1 LSPRRCSG
9 RGATKRRLIAF
20 GVCSCVCGHDSPA
33 ERVELHKTE
42 TAFGTEVAVDIE
54 QSLEL
59 FELRKNFTAEEL
71 DQSYKDLVQVWH
83 PDRYA
88 NNPRLQQKADEKL
101 KEINSAYGLLK
112 ELLSK
117 LELSLEKTARY
128 QESSECSDGNTLHE
142 RNEPQESAIGAKQ
155 DHTYVDEF
163 ASHRI
168 TLTSMLHP
176 TDFSEASEVA
186 FGHALKLAVMAKAK
200 LSILHVTPRKD
211 DVGFSDFPEVRQT
224 LERWGMLPAGSSKE
238 DVLKKAGILVEKVVA
253 VHDDPAFST
262 RQFLERHPRD
272 LMVLATHQYREPVRW
287 LRRSVAAPVAR
298 ESDGVTLFIP
308 QGIDGFVSYHDG
320 TVRLERILIPID
332 FHPRPQPA
340 IDAAT
345 TLARILGCTDCLFTL
360 VHVGDPHDV
369 PAVVTPTQVGLRW
382 EKVTRQGDVVKEILE
397 LERQRAA
404 DLIVMTTQGRDG
416 FLDALRGST
425 TERVLRGSRCPLLV
439 ISASQRDLI
448 IGL

>member
-1 LSPRRCSG
+1 
-9 RGATKRRLIAF
+9 
-20 GVCSCVCGHDSPA
+20 
-33 ERVELHKTE
+33 VEWRI
-42 TAFGTEVAVDIE
+42 AVDID

-59 FELRKNFTAEEL
+59 FELRKNFTTEEL

-101 KEINSAYGLLK
+101 REINSAYGLLK
-112 ELLSK
+112 EFLSK
-117 LELSLEKTARY
+117 LECSLDQTTRY
-128 QESSECSDGNTLHE
+128 QGSTECSPCNPLHE
-142 RNEPQESAIGAKQ
+142 RSELGERVIDARQ
-155 DHTYVDEF
+155 DPTSLGEL

-168 TLTSMLHP
+168 TLTSLLHP

-200 LSILHVTPRKD
+200 LSILHVAPRKD
-211 DVGFSDFPEVRQT
+211 DVDFSDFPEVRQT
-224 LERWGMLPAGSSKE
+224 LERWGMLPAGSPKE

-253 VHDDPAFST
+253 VHDDPAAT
-262 RQFLERHPRD
+262 IRQFLERHPRD

-345 TLARILGCTDCLFTL
+345 TLTRLLGCTKCLFTL
-360 VHVGDPHDV
+360 VHVGDPDHM
-369 PAVVTPTQVGLRW
+369 PAVVTPTQEGWRW
-382 EKVTRQGDVVKEILE
+382 EKVTRQGDIVKEILE
-397 LERQRAA
+397 LERQQAA
-404 DLIVMTTQGRDG
+404 NLIVMTTQGRDG

-439 ISASQRDLI
+439 ISALQSDLLL
-448 IGL
+448 GL

>member
-1 LSPRRCSG
+1 
-9 RGATKRRLIAF
+9 
-20 GVCSCVCGHDSPA
+20 
-33 ERVELHKTE
+33 
-42 TAFGTEVAVDIE
+42 VDID

-59 FELRKNFTAEEL
+59 FELQKNFTTEEL
-71 DQSYKDLVQVWH
+71 DQAYKDLVQVWH
-83 PDRYA
+83 PDKYA

-112 ELLSK
+112 EFLSRP
-117 LELSLEKTARY
+117 EFSLEKTKRHRESTDDSARNTSHERSRS
-128 QESSECSDGNTLHE
+128 QESGTDARRHLIYLD
-142 RNEPQESAIGAKQ
+142 Q
-155 DHTYVDEF
+155 F
-163 ASHRI
+163 ASLPI
-168 TLTSMLHP
+168 ILTSMLHP

-200 LSILHVTPRKD
+200 LSILHVAPRKD
-211 DVGFSDFPEVRQT
+211 DVDFSDFPEIRQT
-224 LERWGMLPAGSSKE
+224 LERWGALPAGSSKE

-253 VHDDPAFST
+253 VHDDPAFSI

-287 LRRSVAAPVAR
+287 LRKAVAAPVAR
-298 ESDGVTLFIP
+298 ESDGMTLFIP

-332 FHPRPQPA
+332 IHPRPQPA

-360 VHVGDPHDV
+360 VHVGDPHDMPV
-369 PAVVTPTQVGLRW
+369 VVTPTRVGWRW

-439 ISASQRDLI
+439 ISALQREAI

>member
-1 LSPRRCSG
+1 MDL
-9 RGATKRRLIAF
+9 
-20 GVCSCVCGHDSPA
+20 D
-33 ERVELHKTE
+33 
-42 TAFGTEVAVDIE
+42 

-101 KEINSAYGLLK
+101 KEINSGYELLK
-112 ELLSK
+112 EFLSQLK
-117 LELSLEKTARY
+117 YSPGQAVRY
-128 QESSECSDGNTLHE
+128 QESSECSNRNTFHDHSKS
-142 RNEPQESAIGAKQ
+142 QGIAIDARQ
-155 DHTYVDEF
+155 DYTYLDEF
-163 ASHRI
+163 AAHRI
-168 TLTSMLHP
+168 SLTSMLHP

-186 FGHALKLAVMAKAK
+186 FGHALKLAVMAKAQ
-200 LSILHVTPRKD
+200 LSILHVAPRKD
-211 DVGFSDFPEVRQT
+211 EVDFSDFPEVRQT
-224 LERWGMLPAGSSKE
+224 LERWGMLPAGSAKE

-253 VHDDPAFST
+253 VHDDPAFT
-262 RQFLERHPRD
+262 IRQFLERHPRD

-287 LRRSVAAPVAR
+287 LRKSMAAPVAR

-308 QGIDGFVSYHDG
+308 QGVDGFVSYHDG

-332 FHPRPQPA
+332 VHPRPQPA
-340 IDAAT
+340 IDAAA

-360 VHVGDPHDV
+360 VHVGDPHDM
-369 PAVVTPTQVGLRW
+369 PAVVTPMQRGWRW

-404 DLIVMTTQGRDG
+404 DLVVMTTQGRDG

-425 TERVLRGSRCPLLV
+425 TERVLRGARCPLLM
-439 ISASQRDLI
+439 ISALQRDLI